1 MTPQT
6 LIQNL
11 CPTGSLRAALN
22 MGNPVLAASRTQ
34 TEQPAGVTID
44 LARSL
49 AAELGVQVEL
59 MCFESAGKAGA
70 ALTVGQADVG
80 FMAIDPQRAQTL
92 AFTAPYVRIEG
103 VYAVR
108 EASGLRTPD
117 EVDRPG
123 TTVLVGTGSAYALF
137 LQRELRHARLVE
149 VPTSEGVAQ
158 AYLDDPAIDVAAG
171 VRQQLEADARRLPG
185 LRLLPGRFMAIDQ
198 AMAIPRERGEEA
210 LAFVQRFLR
219 AQQSGGTLRQ
229 AFERHGIEGATL
241 LEAD

>member
-6 LIQNL
+6 LIQHL

-49 AAELGVQVEL
+49 AAELGVPVEL
-59 MCFESAGKAGA
+59 MCFESAGKAGSELA
-70 ALTVGQADVG
+70 AGQADVG
-80 FMAIDPQRAQTL
+80 FMAIDPLRAQTL

-198 AMAIPRERGEEA
+198 AMAIPRERGDEA

-219 AQQSGGTLRQ
+219 AQQSAGALRQ